1 MDPQEVREEMGQCA
15 LKLRNI
21 ADAYVQIRK
30 GHLFVD
36 LERRAEAKAL
46 LHRFQQ
52 GYPSNK
58 KLQGFKIGTR
68 FTWTRLRD
76 LADTIYVEL

>member
-1 MDPQEVREEMGQCA
+1 MAQSAM
-15 LKLRNI
+15 KLRNI

-52 GYPSNK
+52 GYPSNT
-58 KLQGFKIGTR
+58 KLHGFNIGTR

-76 LADTIYVEL
+76 LADTIYLGL